1 MKILLPLSLFH
12 FSPAQETDYNLEEE
26 VEDLHPRY
34 DGEACQQPHGS
45 FNILFLKIFLC
56 FPLTSNSGEHVLEL
70 GPLVF
75 GDLVEC
81 WSVEVDPDHF

>member
-1 MKILLPLSLFH
+1 MP
-12 FSPAQETDYNLEEE
+12 PVEETNDKLEEE

-81 WSVEVDPDHF
+81 GSVEVDPDHF

>member
-1 MKILLPLSLFH
+1 MPPIE
-12 FSPAQETDYNLEEE
+12 ETDDKLEEE

>member
-1 MKILLPLSLFH
+1 MFAKLAEIL
-12 FSPAQETDYNLEEE
+12 A
-26 VEDLHPRY
+26 PR
-34 DGEACQQPHGS
+34 
-45 FNILFLKIFLC
+45 KIFLC

-81 WSVEVDPDHF
+81 GSVEVDPDHFQIILVTEL